1 MILASAID
9 ISINLLMV
17 VHVVISL
24 LLILVV
30 LMQRPKQEGL
40 GAAFGGGVMDS
51 FAGAGT
57 TSFLQKTT
65 VYMGSIFII
74 LSLALAI
81 LIGNRNDQRG
91 MEPTPKPEVS
101 ATTAPE
107 IPIPVLPV
115 PSLKDELEVEGETP
129 VEPVTPTDDP
139 VVPAEPETPADSDT
153 PADAEAGAAAGAVIG
168 EPETETEVPA
178 EEAPVEET
186 EETESP

>member
-65 VYMGSIFII
+65 VYMGSMFII

-101 ATTAPE
+101 ATAAPE

-129 VEPVTPTDDP
+129 AE
-139 VVPAEPETPADSDT
+139 VPSEETPL
-153 PADAEAGAAAGAVIG
+153 
-168 EPETETEVPA
+168 
-178 EEAPVEET
+178 EET
-186 EETESP
+186 EETEPK